1 MHNVQIHVI
10 LAPLLRGAPIIF
22 DYRTPTWRP
31 RQSRATPSRDDLA
44 APDITLQ
51 SRCNDAAITAQSRH
65 QRASNTQPNSR
76 SRGAFCPPSPRIPIA
91 LRNAGRR

>member
-31 RQSRATPSRDDLA
+31 RQSRATPLRNESRGAGFRA
-44 APDITLQ
+44 AVTHATRSHHALNAH
-51 SRCNDAAITAQSRH
+51 STRH
-65 QRASNTQPNSR
+65 ATR
-76 SRGAFCPPSPRIPIA
+76 SRGALHHPSPRIPIA